1 MKKNFYK
8 CDSCDQTF
16 GRKWN
21 AQRHSKIIHSAAS
34 VIISNN
40 TKPQF
45 SSASQNK
52 YFNYKQKFDL
62 LNDAGYDLSNEYDNE
77 GYSDIFNLDDEDFK
91 IIKVIDQLIKPFNEL
106 EVLLINHD
114 SKTKELI
121 LSKSFDLSLKSHNP
135 VSSMNEMV
143 ELIRSINGIK
153 KIAEY
158 HLSINEGSFDPIT
171 DVKNKIKKSK
181 IFERHNN

>member
-1 MKKNFYK
+1 MKKKFYK
-8 CDSCDQTF
+8 CDGCNQTF

-21 AQRHSKIIHSAAS
+21 AQRHSKTIHSAAS

-45 SSASQNK
+45 LSMSQNK
-52 YFNYKQKFDL
+52 YFNYKKKFDL
-62 LNDAGYDLSNEYDNE
+62 LNDVGEDLSNEYDNE
-77 GYSDIFNLDDEDFK
+77 DYPDIFNLDDEDFK
-91 IIKVIDQLIKPFNEL
+91 IIKIIDQLIKPYNEL
-106 EVLLINHD
+106 EDLLIHQD
-114 SKTKELI
+114 SKTKAFI

-135 VSSMNEMV
+135 VNSMNEMV

-153 KIAEY
+153 KIAK
-158 HLSINEGSFDPIT
+158 HHQLINKSSFDPIT